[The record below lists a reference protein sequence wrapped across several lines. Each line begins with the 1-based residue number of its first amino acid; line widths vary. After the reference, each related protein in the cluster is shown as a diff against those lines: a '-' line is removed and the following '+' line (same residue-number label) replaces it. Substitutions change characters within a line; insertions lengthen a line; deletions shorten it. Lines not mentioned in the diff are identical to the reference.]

1 MRAANSVSGF
11 CLLQFFLLCQSKANA
26 YNGCMQIAK
35 QAVVMMISVS
45 DAFAILFSSIM
56 SK

>member
-45 DAFAILFSSIM
+45 DAFAILFSFIM